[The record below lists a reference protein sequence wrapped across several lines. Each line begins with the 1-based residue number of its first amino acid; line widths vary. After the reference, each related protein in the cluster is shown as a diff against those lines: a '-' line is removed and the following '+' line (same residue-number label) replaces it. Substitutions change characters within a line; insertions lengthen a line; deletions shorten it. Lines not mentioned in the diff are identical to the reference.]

1 MSFDLHRRGQRADP
15 LVPLVPHHEDDIA
28 AIPFRQLV
36 GSNLSRRAGR
46 RLHGSL
52 KAVELG
58 AVVVAYMRLSILD
71 IEKVMGHGTLLL
83 ASPCSVLTIDRQCR
97 WRIEAPWP
105 RVLSEPLSQGVRG
118 GEALQQPR
126 CRSPM
131 TPEHRFGLIRH
142 APAPAILSRPG

>member
-15 LVPLVPHHEDDIA
+15 LVPLVPHLEDDIA

-58 AVVVAYMRLSILD
+58 AVVIGHEPLPVLD
-71 IEKVMGHGTLLL
+71 IEVVTGHGTLLL
-83 ASPCSVLTIDRQCR
+83 ANPCSVSIFHRHSRL
-97 WRIEAPWP
+97 
-105 RVLSEPLSQGVRG
+105 RVKVP
-118 GEALQQPR
+118 
-126 CRSPM
+126 
-131 TPEHRFGLIRH
+131 
-142 APAPAILSRPG
+142 